1 MFFFFKSFSLFV
13 FQEMGVLDSFHQNVI
28 LNGIDDLVSYAF
40 RRSRI
45 TECENVMDYKN
56 KFGDHKMVKYSFP
69 SLLDECPSCHKVERG
84 SCEEALLCKSK
95 LYCSLVFQSPLYLR
109 DFSFHRCSS
118 LSVTTVW
125 WYNINKVL
133 GMRGKSYT

>member
-1 MFFFFKSFSLFV
+1 MKVFFSFSLFV
-13 FQEMGVLDSFHQNVI
+13 FQEMGVLDSYYQNVI

-84 SCEEALLCKSK
+84 CCEEALLCKGELFQFRWPTTPLILVETLNLSR
-95 LYCSLVFQSPLYLR
+95 LSAHQCS
-109 DFSFHRCSS
+109 
-118 LSVTTVW
+118 
-125 WYNINKVL
+125 
-133 GMRGKSYT
+133 